1 MIARRKRRMVIST
14 RPDFRAAREAKT
26 LEPAGRGLVLLVED
40 DDEMRK
46 MLAFVL
52 TRHGFRVIQV
62 RDGAEALEYLGDVV
76 LGGSR
81 EKTPH
86 LLLTDQRMPGFCG
99 LDLIEASRLAGLNIP
114 AILITAFGDPE
125 THERAEA
132 LGATPVLD
140 KPFAMLELV
149 SLARRLVPGV
159 A

>member
-1 MIARRKRRMVIST
+1 MVISI

-76 LGGSR
+76 LGGRR

-140 KPFAMLELV
+140 KPFAMLDLV

-159 A
+159 S

>member
-1 MIARRKRRMVIST
+1 MVISR
-14 RPDFRAAREAKT
+14 RPDFQTVRETKT

-52 TRHGFRVIQV
+52 ARHGFRVIQV

-81 EKTPH
+81 EKTPQ

-99 LDLIEASRLAGLNIP
+99 LDLIEATQLAGLNIP
-114 AILITAFGDPE
+114 AILITAFGDPK

-132 LGATPVLD
+132 LGATRVLD

-149 SLARRLVPGV
+149 SLAQRLVPGV
-159 A
+159 S

>member
-1 MIARRKRRMVIST
+1 MVIST
-14 RPDFRAAREAKT
+14 RPDCRTVRESKT

-52 TRHGFRVIQV
+52 TRHGFRVIQL

-81 EKTPH
+81 EKTPQ
-86 LLLTDQRMPGFCG
+86 LLLTDHRMPGFCG
-99 LDLIEASRLAGLNIP
+99 LDVIEAARLAGLNIP

-140 KPFAMLELV
+140 KPFAMLDLV
-149 SLARRLVPGV
+149 SLARRLVPG
-159 A
+159 AS